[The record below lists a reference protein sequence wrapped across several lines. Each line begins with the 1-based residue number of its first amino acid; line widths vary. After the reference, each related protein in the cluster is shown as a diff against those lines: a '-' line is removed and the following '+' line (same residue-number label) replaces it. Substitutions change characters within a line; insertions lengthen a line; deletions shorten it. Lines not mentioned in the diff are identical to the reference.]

1 MYNVIMKSAK
11 SKLEKEHVL
20 VPKVRLVH
28 FITLFKAGL
37 GTTEEVMEIITID
50 TTKRHEK
57 F

>member
-28 FITLFKAGL
+28 CITLFKAGL